1 MPQEVC
7 EEHGQTGAVPIAAVE
22 HHRLIR
28 VLEVQ
33 VQLLPEPL
41 HLFRRCE
48 PTIGLY
54 VVTVHPACRLVPPH
68 RTRQTPGQQQ
78 IIIAG
83 RCNEVLELRADVHQ
97 RPLAIIMPPFLLRHG
112 TKPASDTWPLKARVE
127 AQAMGT
133 PTFRPDS
140 HTSIQHTHIQH
151 ADVAQDPPQP
161 RREQGREPA
170 HRHQGVCV
178 HTEAQ
183 GHQTQLKGRQ
193 QVEPKKQVGGP
204 LTQPPVQ
211 QQMKAA
217 GRREVGG

>member
-1 MPQEVC
+1 VRAYHWVVCSHCPPRLPPGAPTPHAANARPAADNHSRKMQRGTRAPSGRPPASSCHHHAPFPPQ
-7 EEHGQTGAVPIAAVE
+7 
-22 HHRLIR
+22 
-28 VLEVQ
+28 
-33 VQLLPEPL
+33 
-41 HLFRRCE
+41 
-48 PTIGLY
+48 
-54 VVTVHPACRLVPPH
+54 
-68 RTRQTPGQQQ
+68 TRNT
-78 IIIAG
+78 
-83 RCNEVLELRADVHQ
+83 
-97 RPLAIIMPPFLLRHG
+97 
-112 TKPASDTWPLKARVE
+112 ASDTWPLKARVE